1 MQLDPKFLRNNA
13 ALEVRA
19 WTFSDANG
27 NTRIP
32 CQIAGDPAVPDES
45 DVSNDFLPVGRFVVW
60 VQQFDPSLTQV
71 TLDLSGLRSA
81 EARLLVRE
89 SFDFLRNLGYQVVE
103 QAAAAPYIRAG
114 AHTASPAA
122 VTPRKPHEPEVQL
135 IKVAAMLATLAT
147 IAKILYEKWREL
159 F

>member
-1 MQLDPKFLRNNA
+1 MQLDPKFLKSNA

-32 CQIAGDPAVPDES
+32 CQIAGDPAVPDEA
-45 DVSNDFLPVGRFVVW
+45 DENNDFLPVGRLIVW

-81 EARLLVRE
+81 EARLLVRAN
-89 SFDFLRNLGYQVVE
+89 FDCLRGLGYHVVE
-103 QAAAAPYIRAG
+103 QSAATPNRARTQNNNGHVAPPVA
-114 AHTASPAA
+114 
-122 VTPRKPHEPEVQL
+122 TPEPEVQL

-147 IAKILYEKWREL
+147 VAKILYEKWSDL

>member
-1 MQLDPKFLRNNA
+1 MQLDPKFLRSNA

-19 WTFSDANG
+19 WTFRDANG

-71 TLDLSGLRSA
+71 TLDLSSLRSA

-89 SFDFLRNLGYQVVE
+89 SFDFLRTLGYHVVE
-103 QAAAAPYIRAG
+103 QAAAAQFNRAS
-114 AHTASPAA
+114 AHNASPAP
-122 VTPRKPHEPEVQL
+122 TPVKPHEPEVQL

-147 IAKILYEKWREL
+147 VAKILYEKWREL